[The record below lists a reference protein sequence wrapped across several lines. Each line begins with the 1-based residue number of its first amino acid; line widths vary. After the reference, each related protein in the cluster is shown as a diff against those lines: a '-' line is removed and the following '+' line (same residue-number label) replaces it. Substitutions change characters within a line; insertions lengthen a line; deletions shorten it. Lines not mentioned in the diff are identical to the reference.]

1 MQLED
6 REEGNVLIVKILN
19 QRLDVQGVA
28 DFKEKMAEYIS
39 NGRRLIVLNI
49 SDVEFV
55 DSSGLGAMVSVLK
68 LLKADGRLVICA
80 TREPVMRMFKL
91 TRMNKVF
98 NMYERERQ
106 AIDVLSQ

>member
-6 REEGNVLIVKILN
+6 REEGNILIVKILN
-19 QRLDVQGVA
+19 QRLDVQGVT
-28 DFKEKMAEYIS
+28 DFKEKMAEYVS

-68 LLKADGRLVICA
+68 LLGADGRLVVCA

-98 NMYERERQ
+98 NMYEGERQ
-106 AIDVLSQ
+106 AIDALSR

>member
-19 QRLDVQGVA
+19 QRLDVQGVT

-68 LLKADGRLVICA
+68 LLGVDGRLVVCA

-106 AIDVLSQ
+106 AIDALSR